1 MTLSEQRVSRSTRV
15 MVIGFDGATLDL
27 IRPWAEKGNLPHFTR
42 LMKEGAWGPLQST
55 MPPVTP
61 AAWSS
66 LATGTNPGKHG
77 LYDFYI
83 RRPDSYK
90 TKVVNA
96 KDRHGATLW
105 ELLSESGHKVT
116 VFNIPASYP
125 PDPVNGTMVSGFL
138 TPTHA
143 EDAAYP
149 VEALSE
155 LKQAVP
161 GFSFYPPAIFSE
173 GEEVHFVDAVMDWD
187 RTALQA
193 TEFLMN
199 HDRWDFLFTVF
210 TGVDIL
216 SHWMWRHMCTQGASV
231 PSSDQEVR
239 QKLADS
245 IQNIYRQAD
254 ELLGHLLQAVD
265 EDTFVMIVSDHG
277 FGRLDYYMH
286 LNTWL
291 AQRGYLKFKRNPFVL
306 LKHLAFR
313 LGLTPLQIMEFLR
326 RLKLGGVVQQTA
338 REHRSLLNTLIN
350 KIFLSLE
357 DIDWSRTKA
366 YTAGYGGPIFVNL
379 KGRQP
384 QGIIDPGEAY
394 EDLLTQIS
402 AELRSLRHPET
413 NELFVGKIYRPARDL
428 YWGPYTHLAADLMFE
443 PRDWANQGFG
453 LHDFA
458 SNQWLGPTPDRTGT
472 HRMNG
477 VIFLHGPGIR
487 AGSFIEDAAIIDV
500 APTILAL
507 MGVPIPSNMDGKVLE
522 GALSEEFSS
531 QLKITYRDIDEST
544 PVTQE
549 APELSEHDEQVLRER
564 LENLGYFG

>member
-1 MTLSEQRVSRSTRV
+1 

-27 IRPWAEKGNLPHFTR
+27 IRPWAEKGDLPNFQR
-42 LMKEGAWGPLQST
+42 LMTEGAWGPLQST

-61 AAWSS
+61 AAWGS

-77 LYDFYI
+77 LFDFYI
-83 RRPDSYK
+83 RRAGSYK

-125 PDPVNGTMVSGFL
+125 PDPVNGSMVSGFL

-143 EDAAYP
+143 EDASYP
-149 VEALSE
+149 VDVLSQ

-161 GFSFYPPAIFSE
+161 DFSFYPPAIFSE
-173 GEEVHFVDAVMDWD
+173 GKEIQFIDAVMDWD
-187 RTALQA
+187 RTSLKA

-199 HDRWDFLFTVF
+199 RERWDFLFTVF
-210 TGVDIL
+210 TGVDIV

-231 PSSDQEVR
+231 PSQDPTIR
-239 QKLADS
+239 QKLANS
-245 IQNIYRQAD
+245 IQEIYRQAD
-254 ELLGHLLQAVD
+254 EVLGRLLQSVD
-265 EDTFVMIVSDHG
+265 EDTFVMVVSDHG

-291 AQRGYLKFKRNPFVL
+291 VQHGYLKFKRNPFVL

-313 LGLTPLQIMEFLR
+313 FGLTPLQIMEVLR
-326 RLKLGGVVQQTA
+326 RFKLGGVVQETA
-338 REHRSLLNTLIN
+338 KEHRAILNQLIS
-350 KIFLSLE
+350 KIFLSL
-357 DIDWSRTKA
+357 DDVDWSRTKA
-366 YTAGYGGPIFVNL
+366 YTAGYGGPIFINL

-384 QGIIDPGEAY
+384 QGIIEPGEAY
-394 EDLLTQIS
+394 EDLLEQLST
-402 AELRSLRHPET
+402 ELRSLRHPET
-413 NELFVGKIYRPARDL
+413 DEYFVAEIYRPARDL
-428 YWGPYTHLAADLMFE
+428 YWGPYAQLAPDLMFE

-458 SNQWLGPTPDRTGT
+458 SNRWLEPTPDRTGT
-472 HRMNG
+472 HRLNG
-477 VIFLHGPGIR
+477 IFFLHGPGVR
-487 AGSFIEDAAIIDV
+487 SGGYVEDAAITDV

-507 MGVPIPSNMDGKVLE
+507 MGVPVPRNMDGKVLE
-522 GALSEEFSS
+522 GALSGEFVSKL
-531 QLKITYRDIDEST
+531 QITYRQVEEAMEASH
-544 PVTQE
+544 V
-549 APELSEHDEQVLRER
+549 APELSEHEEQMLRER